1 MSARLGR
8 AYLRR
13 LGFTR
18 QVPRPRHAE
27 GDFAAQERFK
37 AAFRRRKEEL
47 TRAVQV
53 WAMDEHRA
61 GLKPIVRTVWAR
73 RGQRPLAVGHQR
85 FQWLHVYGV
94 YGFVRP
100 STGEVSG
107 TSPTR

>member
-1 MSARLGR
+1 
-8 AYLRR
+8 
-13 LGFTR
+13 
-18 QVPRPRHAE
+18 VPRPRHAE

-53 WAMDEHRA
+53 WA
-61 GLKPIVRTVWAR
+61 R

-85 FQWLHVYGV
+85 FHWLHV

-100 STGEVSG
+100 SHGEVVWHLADAVNAALLSALLAVDPDRIG
-107 TSPTR
+107 GATRFHWWPAFI